1 MQKTVIF
8 DIDNTILFHTNRS
21 PFDWRDLSGDKPIPS
36 MIELMAILQ
45 DAGYYIVLSTG
56 RPERVRPQ
64 TEDWL
69 LKNNAC
75 YNKLYLNEVPKG
87 KTVEHKERVL
97 TSIRN
102 NGYEVSIVFEDD
114 ARCAAMYIA
123 NGVLVLSPLN
133 YQVIR
138 KTDPLTT

>member
-1 MQKTVIF
+1 
-8 DIDNTILFHTNRS
+8 
-21 PFDWRDLSGDKPIPS
+21 
-36 MIELMAILQ
+36 
-45 DAGYYIVLSTG
+45 
-56 RPERVRPQ
+56 
-64 TEDWL
+64 
-69 LKNNAC
+69 
-75 YNKLYLNEVPKG
+75 
-87 KTVEHKERVL
+87 VL